1 MENTI
6 SESKYTIEFILS
18 QMIRI
23 QEQTGYLNEAFEKL
37 ADIPVGQGPGDIAG
51 QAKAQALGDIV
62 KCRETTN
69 QQMLSMYE
77 KMYFDLLKREKTEI
91 IKQAFS
97 VLTDTFATTLDMHA
111 FDEDAQRVEALT
123 TIYDAIGLRITGL
136 VQKLLE

>member
-18 QMIRI
+18 QMIKI
-23 QEQTGYLNEAFEKL
+23 QEQTGYLNEAFQKL
-37 ADIPVGQGPGDIAG
+37 GEIPVGQGPGDVAG

-123 TIYDAIGLRITGL
+123 TIYESIGLRITGL